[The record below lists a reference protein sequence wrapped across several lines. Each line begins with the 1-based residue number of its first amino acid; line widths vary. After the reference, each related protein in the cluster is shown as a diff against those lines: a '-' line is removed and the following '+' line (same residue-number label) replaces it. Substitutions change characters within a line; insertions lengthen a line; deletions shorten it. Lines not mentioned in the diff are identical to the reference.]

1 MENRGESTKPR
12 DKDLHGGPSVSQ
24 SHTEMANLSDWK
36 CLNQE
41 KTPHSQQP
49 SHPRLYCSSV
59 KKIATLRSFHK
70 AGFWH
75 MITELALW
83 VLYDNICRCVWICH
97 LFAYYILWMHP
108 WFAHGESSILSH
120 FQQKQFNEDTWQIPN
135 SSNCNSKKEIQKINR
150 LLCFSWFPSSNACR

>member
-75 MITELALW
+75 MIIELALW
-83 VLYDNICRCVWICH
+83 VYDMIIYVGTCRYVIH
-97 LFAYYILWMHP
+97 SYITSYKCI
-108 WFAHGESSILSH
+108 HGLPMVSLPSYPTFSKSNSMRTPDK
-120 FQQKQFNEDTWQIPN
+120 FQIQATV
-135 SSNCNSKKEIQKINR
+135 IQKKKYKK
-150 LLCFSWFPSSNACR
+150 